1 MYVHIVSTYVL
12 VDGGRGGEE
21 VADCASVVCRI
32 L

>member
-12 VDGGRGGEE
+12 VDGGRGGE